1 MISIKG
7 EAKQLSFDHKPQ
19 NDSAFPR
26 SSTLLAHLYR
36 SAVEEKSR
44 IVAAGGYIEY
54 GRVNGSWI
62 IQCAFLTPELLFR

>member
-19 NDSAFPR
+19 NDSTFPR
-26 SSTLLAHLYR
+26 PSTLLAHLYR

-54 GRVNGSWI
+54 GRVNGS
-62 IQCAFLTPELLFR
+62 

>member
-19 NDSAFPR
+19 NESAFPCP
-26 SSTLLAHLYR
+26 STLLVH
-36 SAVEEKSR
+36 SHGSTTEEKSR

-54 GRVNGSWI
+54 GRVNGS
-62 IQCAFLTPELLFR
+62 